1 MSSPQEY
8 PTKRRRSRGLYN
20 AARLTFALLAL
31 SLLATGSA
39 FSQFGKNKV
48 QYDKFDWKVLKS
60 EHFDIYFYEKERP
73 MVLDAAKIAERAY
86 TRYSKILNFK
96 PQRRIPLILYASFAD
111 FTQTNVLP
119 QEISEGLGG
128 VNEFM
133 KKRVILPFTGSW
145 KDFEHV
151 LTHELAHAFQ
161 IDILWGESTPVSNPF
176 AFMPP
181 LWFIE
186 GMVEQLSIGEM
197 TVNTEMWLRDAALN
211 GYLMTLEELSY
222 MPQGAYTFGH
232 SFWFFIAQRYG
243 HRKVGEIL
251 QKTSLFSS
259 LDNAFKSSVG
269 AEIKTLSKQWNEDIR
284 KTYLPQIVNFQKP
297 EDFSR
302 QLTNHERDGSS
313 FNTTP
318 ALNST
323 GETIAFTTNKSG
335 YIDIRVASAIDGK
348 KDRTLIGG
356 QRNPELENLRF
367 LYTSLDWSPDDRY
380 LTYVGK
386 VGPEEA
392 VFVYNYYNEEV
403 VHKFTTGLD
412 GVLTPDFS
420 PDGKKIVFS
429 GIDGG
434 RSNLYTIEIETGEV
448 EQITDDRYTQRDP
461 AWSPDG
467 KQIAFTTEYG
477 PGTDMDRLIFSDYR
491 IAVLELESGEYTVMP
506 NSFGNNISPQWSPD
520 GSKLA
525 YVSDR
530 TGIANIFYHD
540 YDQGRD
546 YQVSDI
552 LTGISGITENSPCL
566 SWSSGSG
573 RLAFS
578 AFFNTGWDIYVVN
591 NPERMAKEWLPD
603 TTTVFN
609 HSTVHLNA
617 SEHRVNEIR
626 NLLRPTN
633 GDNTSQPGSDSPL
646 EVEVPA
652 EALANLSAET
662 AEIGEEH
669 SAEPTASPNIP
680 AAIPDPVLADSP
692 DAVFDPSQTPA
703 SGSVPELD
711 RIGLGPEVTESA
723 ETEEPQEQETSERAE
738 FTGNYV
744 FAPGTAPV
752 EMPAADPVSPAGE
765 PAVVAHDDDSTAA
778 LAIADSLLP
787 RADSLLMLR
796 DKPDSLPVIS
806 FEFEMDRSNIPLVDT
821 TDFEYERYKPRF
833 SIDYVSGYGGYM
845 GNIGASGG
853 VFLSISDQLGNHNI
867 AMGAN
872 IYGKIQDSDLFFQ
885 YTNLE
890 GRTDKSIF
898 VSQFRDLYYYG
909 GSRNSSE
916 FLANIWRG
924 AGLRFSR
931 PFNKFRRF
939 EYGAAAYMVS
949 QKAIGISFDPYYSYY
964 PPQERTLEEYG
975 TSYFA
980 GPQAALVFDNTA
992 YGMTGPVDGS
1002 RYRLSAQQ
1010 YFGELSYTEV
1020 MADWRKYWLLW
1031 RRVTVAVRGVAGTR
1045 FGNDP
1050 RLFYLGGPY
1059 TFRGAWYADMSGHS
1073 IMFTNAEIRFPFID
1087 FLAMGWPL
1095 PIVLRGIGGVL
1106 FFDMA
1111 SAWLDNEAFQPF
1123 TGTNAKWFKLKDAQA
1138 AWGFGIRTNLGYM
1151 VLRFDMSHTLDHYD
1165 TNFYQ
1170 TPQGLYKTE
1179 ELVKGRRRNFFSI
1192 GYDY

>member
-1 MSSPQEY
+1 MSSLDAY
-8 PTKRRRSRGLYN
+8 PTARLCSPGLFK
-20 AARLTFALLAL
+20 AARMLIILLAL
-31 SLLATGSA
+31 SLLAAGSA
-39 FSQFGKNKV
+39 YSQFGKNKV
-48 QYDKFDWKVLKS
+48 QYDKFAWEVLKS

-73 MVLDAAKIAERAY
+73 MVLDAAKLAERAY

-133 KKRVILPFTGSW
+133 KKRVLLPFTGSW

-181 LWFIE
+181 LWYIE

-243 HRKVGEIL
+243 HRKIGEIL

-269 AEIKTLSKQWNEDIR
+269 AEMKTLSKQWNEDIR

-356 QRNPELENLRF
+356 QRNPDLENLRF
-367 LYTSLDWSPDDRY
+367 LYTSLDWSPDDRF

-386 VGPEEA
+386 IGPEEA

-403 VHKFTTGLD
+403 VHRFTTGLD

-434 RSNLYTIEIETGEV
+434 RSNLYTIELETGEL
-448 EQITDDRYTQRDP
+448 EQLTDDRYTQRDP

-467 KQIAFTTEYG
+467 KQIAFTTEFG
-477 PGTDMDRLIFSDYR
+477 PGTDMDKLIFADYR
-491 IAVLELESGEYTVMP
+491 IAVLDLESGEYTVMP

-540 YDQGRD
+540 YDDGTE
-546 YQVSDI
+546 YQVTDI
-552 LTGISGITENSPCL
+552 LTGVSGITENSPCL

-591 NPERMAKEWLPD
+591 NPERMSRQWLPD
-603 TTTVFN
+603 TTTVFD
-609 HSTVHLNA
+609 HSTVHLEA
-617 SEHRVNEIR
+617 SEHRLNEIR
-626 NLLRPTN
+626 GQLRLAH
-633 GDNTSQPGSDSPL
+633 GDSTGQPGFAARAAT
-646 EVEVPA
+646 PA
-652 EALANLSAET
+652 IVGDVA
-662 AEIGEEH
+662 AEIGEMISDSSLAPQGPTVETLDP
-669 SAEPTASPNIP
+669 SQAEA
-680 AAIPDPVLADSP
+680 P
-692 DAVFDPSQTPA
+692 DAVFDPSQSPS

-711 RIGLGPEVTESA
+711 MAGLGPDKAASEEAGQQPQQPALEPTEPSD
-723 ETEEPQEQETSERAE
+723 RAKIARDTIPDLASFE
-738 FTGNYV
+738 
-744 FAPGTAPV
+744 
-752 EMPAADPVSPAGE
+752 PVSSDNESPVPAF
-765 PAVVAHDDDSTAA
+765 AVGAVEDSTTELAA
-778 LAIADSLLP
+778 ADSLP
-787 RADSLLMLR
+787 PGVDSLLMLR
-796 DKPDSLPVIS
+796 NKPDSLPTIS

-821 TDFEYERYKPRF
+821 ADFEYSRYKPRF
-833 SIDYVSGYGGYM
+833 SVDYVSGYGGYM

-853 VFLSISDQLGNHNI
+853 VFVSLSDQLGNHNI
-867 AMGAN
+867 SMGAN

-885 YTNLE
+885 YMNLE
-890 GRTDKSIF
+890 GRTDKGFFI
-898 VSQFRDLYYYG
+898 SQFRDLYYYG

-924 AGLRFSR
+924 TGVRFSR

-964 PPQERTLEEYG
+964 PPQERTLQEYG

-992 YGMTGPVDGS
+992 YGMTGPVDGG

-1010 YFGELSYTEV
+1010 YFGELSYAEV
-1020 MADWRKYWLLW
+1020 MVDWRKYWLLW
-1031 RRVTVAVRGVAGTR
+1031 RRVTIALRGVAGTR

-1059 TFRGAWYADMSGHS
+1059 TFRGAWYADMAGHS
-1073 IMFTNAEIRFPFID
+1073 IMFSNAEIRFPFID

-1095 PIVLRGIGGVL
+1095 PVVLRGIGGVL

-1111 SAWLDNEAFQPF
+1111 SAWLENEAFQPF
-1123 TGTNAKWFKLKDAQA
+1123 TSTGAKWFKLKDAQA
-1138 AWGFGIRTNLGYM
+1138 AWGFGIRSNLGYM
-1151 VLRFDMSHTLDHYD
+1151 VLRFDTAFTLDHYS

-1170 TPQGLYKTE
+1170 TTQGLYKAE
-1179 ELVKGRRRNFFSI
+1179 ELVEGRRRNFFSI

>member
-1 MSSPQEY
+1 MISPESY
-8 PTKRRRSRGLYN
+8 PTMRWRSAGHS
-20 AARLTFALLAL
+20 AAFRLLLI
-31 SLLATGSA
+31 LLATSVLAAGSA
-39 FSQFGKNKV
+39 FAQFGKNKV
-48 QYDKFDWKVLKS
+48 QYDKFDWQVLKS

-73 MVLDAAKIAERAY
+73 MVLDAAKMAERAF

-96 PQRRIPLILYASFAD
+96 PQRRIPLILYASFSD

-119 QEISEGLGG
+119 QEVSEGLGG

-197 TVNTEMWLRDAALN
+197 TANTEMWLRDAALN

-269 AEIKTLSKQWNEDIR
+269 AEMKTLSKQWNEDIR

-302 QLTNHERDGSS
+302 QLTDHERDGSN

-323 GETIAFTTNKSG
+323 GELIAFTTNKSG

-356 QRNPELENLRF
+356 QRNPNLENLRF
-367 LYTSLDWSPDDRY
+367 LYTSLDWSPDDRF

-403 VHKFTTGLD
+403 VHRFATGLD

-429 GIDGG
+429 GVDGG
-434 RSNLYTIEIETGEV
+434 RSNLYTITLETGEI
-448 EQITDDRYTQRDP
+448 EQTTNDRYTQRDP

-467 KQIAFTTEYG
+467 KSIAFTTEYG
-477 PGTDMDRLIFSDYR
+477 PGTDMDKLIFSDYR
-491 IAVLELESGEYTVMP
+491 IAVLDLESGEYTVMP

-540 YDQGRD
+540 FDSGVD
-546 YQVSDI
+546 YQVTDI

-573 RLAFS
+573 RMAFS
-578 AFFNTGWDIYVVN
+578 AFFNSGWDLYVVN
-591 NPERMAKEWLPD
+591 NPESMSKEWLPD
-603 TTTVFN
+603 TTTTFD
-609 HSTVHLNA
+609 HSTVHLEA
-617 SEHRVNEIR
+617 SEHRINKIR
-626 NLLRPTN
+626 RQLNPPASEEVQTALASLST
-633 GDNTSQPGSDSPL
+633 
-646 EVEVPA
+646 EVEEMGLEQTEEAPVQVVGPAKMPDLEPA
-652 EALANLSAET
+652 E
-662 AEIGEEH
+662 
-669 SAEPTASPNIP
+669 
-680 AAIPDPVLADSP
+680 SP
-692 DAVFDPSQTPA
+692 DATFDPSRAPS

-711 RIGLGPEVTESA
+711 MIGLGPDIDVSEKPEKQLDDDPPPARTERKSSLIA
-723 ETEEPQEQETSERAE
+723 MRDTTRELSELK
-738 FTGNYV
+738 
-744 FAPGTAPV
+744 
-752 EMPAADPVSPAGE
+752 PASIDSADPNLDSALSAAEGSTE
-765 PAVVAHDDDSTAA
+765 FLDVAE
-778 LAIADSLLP
+778 SLP
-787 RADSLLMLR
+787 PGADSLLMLHS
-796 DKPDSLPVIS
+796 KPDSMPAIS

-821 TDFEYERYKPRF
+821 ADFEYVKYKPKF

-853 VFLSISDQLGNHNI
+853 VFLSLSDQLGNHNI

-885 YTNLE
+885 YMNLE
-890 GRTDKSIF
+890 GRTDKSFYI
-898 VSQFRDLYYYG
+898 SQFRDLYYNG
-909 GSRNSSE
+909 GSRNSQS
-916 FLANIWRG
+916 FLANVWRG
-924 AGLRFSR
+924 TGVLFSR

-939 EYGAAAYMVS
+939 EYGASAYMVS
-949 QKAIGISFDPYYSYY
+949 QKAIGLSFDPYYYYY
-964 PPQERTLEEYG
+964 PPQERTLADYG

-980 GPQAALVFDNTA
+980 GPQAALVFDNSA
-992 YGMTGPVDGS
+992 YGMTGPVDGN
-1002 RYRLSAQQ
+1002 RYRISAQQ
-1010 YFGELSYTEV
+1010 YFGELSYTELMV
-1020 MADWRKYWLLW
+1020 DWRKYWLFW
-1031 RRVTVAVRGVAGTR
+1031 RRVTIAVRGVAGSR

-1050 RLFYLGGPY
+1050 RLFYIGGPY
-1059 TFRGAWYADMSGHS
+1059 SFRGAWYGDMYGHN

-1095 PIVLRGIGGVL
+1095 PIVFRGIGGVL

-1111 SAWLDNEAFQPF
+1111 GAWLENDTFQPF
-1123 TGTNAKWFKLKDAQA
+1123 TSSNTKSFKLKDAQA

-1151 VLRFDMSHTLDHYD
+1151 VLRFDMAKTLNHYD

-1170 TPQGLYKTE
+1170 TPLGLYKTE
-1179 ELVKGRRRNFFSI
+1179 ELVEGRRRNFFSI